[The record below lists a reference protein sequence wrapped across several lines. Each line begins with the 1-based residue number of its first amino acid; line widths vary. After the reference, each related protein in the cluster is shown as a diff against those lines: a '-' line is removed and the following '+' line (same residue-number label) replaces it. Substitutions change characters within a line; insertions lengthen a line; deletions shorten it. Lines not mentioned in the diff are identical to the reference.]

1 MLHFMRFFGDRNEG
15 DDEDRSLWIH
25 EKVYGLWSEIDTIR
39 VLLEEYDETQI
50 MKEKRLGLPVF
61 SKEQLQQQ

>member
-15 DDEDRSLWIH
+15 DDEDRSLCIH

-39 VLLEEYDETQI
+39 VLLQEYDEA
-50 MKEKRLGLPVF
+50 
-61 SKEQLQQQ
+61 